1 MTTVLSIPQFFFS
14 FITFDFYFITSI
26 CWLSQLLTKNSI
38 SLTSNKQR
46 GQDYS
51 EHGYWM
57 AGRLSL
63 QTRYHIASLFQ
74 QTLFQQR
81 HLLEAAPSY
90 CSEGKGGKTP
100 RRRSRKL
107 INSIYHSRRDL
118 SCVLPHHGF
127 PQFYIFLH
135 FVSDLEGEDGVGTCL
150 FIEMKQKMFSFFNL
164 PHPLTQ
170 KGPSW
175 TQSIAKLQNGERN
188 MSLQHQTAAGSD
200 WEKWQTFLLLAFNV
214 EPLFSVKPVCLHLT
228 FQQKACSS
236 VNKPFLG
243 KKR

>member
-1 MTTVLSIPQFFFS
+1 MQNLIFMYNMPPELIGLDLCIILASCDNCAFNPTVFFFS

-90 CSEGKGGKTP
+90 CSEGKEGKTP

-118 SCVLPHHGF
+118 SCVLPHHDF

-135 FVSDLEGEDGVGTCL
+135 FVSDLEGEDGVGTL
-150 FIEMKQKMFSFFNL
+150 HVYL
-164 PHPLTQ
+164 L
-170 KGPSW
+170 
-175 TQSIAKLQNGERN
+175 
-188 MSLQHQTAAGSD
+188 
-200 WEKWQTFLLLAFNV
+200 KWSKRCFL
-214 EPLFSVKPVCLHLT
+214 SLT
-228 FQQKACSS
+228 FPILWPRRVSPEP
-236 VNKPFLG
+236 NL
-243 KKR
+243 